1 MFVSKNKMK
10 NTSLVILGLR
20 VGFQLLPAP
29 GDFLSY
35 TRFYALEHE
44 CLFLKMIKW
53 LKCAKQPFVFIK
65 LSIYF
70 SNLVNCH
77 TFSVE
82 PHIIIESFF

>member
-20 VGFQLLPAP
+20 VGFQLLLAP

-44 CLFLKMIKW
+44 CLFLKMIK
-53 LKCAKQPFVFIK
+53 
-65 LSIYF
+65 
-70 SNLVNCH
+70 
-77 TFSVE
+77 
-82 PHIIIESFF
+82 